1 MDVQA
6 QIQCGA
12 AYRSIINNLQWK
24 NSFYAQNIICII
36 MYLCIYF
43 LIVVMKTFKH
53 HSGVSAAVC
62 LPMMHLT
69 EVTQTLWAL
78 QTGFTLYLTH
88 L

>member
-1 MDVQA
+1 MHRFSVVLLIGQ
-6 QIQCGA
+6 
-12 AYRSIINNLQWK
+12 SLIIY
-24 NSFYAQNIICII
+24 SGRTHFYAQNIICII